1 MDTNPDDTRGSSAEE
16 HGGESD
22 AVAASPRQ
30 QPSESGR
37 AAESSGVPSTVVAG
51 SSRPAFT
58 PGSLGTNR
66 YEQGDLLGK
75 GGMGEVRIHVDTRIG
90 REVAIKVLSPRKAP
104 GGRSA
109 KRFVQEAMLQ
119 GQLEHPTVVPIY
131 DVGSTVDG
139 RPYFSM
145 KRVRG
150 KTLSEVL
157 RGRRSGDPA
166 TVAAFSVRRLLEDF
180 SRLCLAVDFIHQ
192 RGVLHRDI
200 KPANVMLGEFGEV
213 YLLDWGLAKYEADES
228 VGDSSED
235 EVSVD
240 TGGFIDAPEPTKD
253 GVMLGTPGYMSP
265 EQVRGAQVAKV
276 GPAADV
282 YALGVLLYEIVTG
295 RRLHRGRT
303 AKERV
308 HSTMNTG
315 IVRVNK
321 LFPELAISPHI
332 SELIATTL
340 NPISELRTCSPR
352 EMHNQIQRHLDGYRD
367 VESRRRQADD
377 LYELAKVVERER
389 PEQSA
394 EQMRARKL
402 ELLGRA
408 LALQPDHSGAL
419 LEFVELLAQ
428 PVRKVPAEVAEEL
441 RDVEA
446 NQVKSAGRLGALVFL
461 GLNVF
466 TLWLA
471 KMAEFDEWSHL
482 LPFIICTTATGVV
495 SYAISKMEKP
505 GPQHSY
511 VVFVLAVLTTAS
523 LVNFFGVFVV
533 VPSMLAVITM
543 AFALNTPARWGWRVI
558 ATGGGAVVALSLL
571 PAWGVVP
578 SGVLTHKGA
587 YMVNLP
593 LRVKT
598 EGEMQLFVTIAS
610 CAVVMLAGFAIVP
623 LRLRLDLAQRRART
637 TTWQLRHLIPAQIR
651 FMGDMYSSS
660 AMSMADVAGEGG
672 PTDSAARLSPQ
683 AGVSGVYTSKSV
695 STRRDPAAK

>member
-1 MDTNPDDTRGSSAEE
+1 MDTNPDDTPGSAAEERGSDLDAP
-16 HGGESD
+16 GESLHK
-22 AVAASPRQ
+22 R
-30 QPSESGR
+30 SGSGG
-37 AAESSGVPSTVVAG
+37 AAESSGVPSMMIKE

-58 PGSLGTNR
+58 PGTLGTDR
-66 YEQGDLLGK
+66 YEQGELLGK
-75 GGMGEVRIHVDTRIG
+75 GGMGEVRTHVDTRIG
-90 REVAIKVLSPRKAP
+90 REVAIKVLSPRKSP
-104 GGRSA
+104 RGRSA
-109 KRFVQEAMLQ
+109 ERFVQEAMLQ

-150 KTLSEVL
+150 QTLSEVL
-157 RGRRSGDPA
+157 RGRRNGDPS
-166 TVAAFSVRRLLEDF
+166 TMAAFSVRRLLEDF
-180 SRLCLAVDFIHQ
+180 SRLCLAVDFVHQ

-213 YLLDWGLAKYEADES
+213 YLLDWGLAKHETDQS
-228 VGDSSED
+228 VGDSSD
-235 EVSVD
+235 DDISVD
-240 TGGFIDAPEPTKD
+240 TGGLTDAPEPTKD

-276 GPAADV
+276 GPEADV

-295 RRLHRGRT
+295 NRLHRGRT

-308 HSTMNTG
+308 HSTMSTG
-315 IVRVNK
+315 IVRVTK
-321 LFPELAISPHI
+321 LFPELAISPQI
-332 SELIATTL
+332 CELIETTL
-340 NPISELRTCSPR
+340 NPIPELRTCSPR

-377 LYELAKVVERER
+377 LYELAQAVERER
-389 PEQSA
+389 LEESRD
-394 EQMRARKL
+394 QMRARKL

-408 LALQPDHSGAL
+408 LALQPDHTGAL
-419 LEFVELLAQ
+419 SEFVELLAE
-428 PVRKVPAEVAEEL
+428 PVREVPAEVVEEV

-461 GLNVF
+461 GLNIF
-466 TLWLA
+466 TLWMA
-471 KMAEFDEWSHL
+471 KMAEFNEWSHL
-482 LPFIICTTATGVV
+482 LPFIVCTTATGVV
-495 SYAISKMEKP
+495 SYAISKMESP

-511 VVFVLAVLTTAS
+511 MVFVLAVLTTAS

-558 ATGGGAVVALSLL
+558 ATGGFAVISLSLL

-578 SGVLTHKGA
+578 SGVLTHEGA
-587 YMVNLP
+587 YMVTVP
-593 LRVKT
+593 LQVKT
-598 EGEMQLFVTIAS
+598 AGEMQLFVTIAG

-623 LRLRLDLAQRRART
+623 LRLRLDLAQQRART
-637 TTWQLRHLIPAQIR
+637 TTWQLRHLIPAQVR
-651 FMGDMYSSS
+651 FMGDIYSSS
-660 AMSMADVAGEGG
+660 VMRMADVQGEGG
-672 PTDSAARLSPQ
+672 TTESATRLTRQ
-683 AGVSGVYTSKSV
+683 AGVSGAYVSKSV
-695 STRRDPAAK
+695 STRRDPTEK